1 MIEKRA
7 IKSSVFVDVDIFIAY
22 NVKMQMIKIF
32 ISKEKI
38 FMDMEKIYSKVAE
51 DNGVSTGEVRRA
63 IQEAIKDA
71 YTNPQNSSETVRA
84 YQRRVPCKG
93 EIPTPE
99 ELISYLSGEIA
110 GK

>member
-1 MIEKRA
+1 
-7 IKSSVFVDVDIFIAY
+7 
-22 NVKMQMIKIF
+22 
-32 ISKEKI
+32 
-38 FMDMEKIYSKVAE
+38 MDMEKIYSKVAE

-99 ELISYLSGEIA
+99 EHTRATTNVVPEEQPRPAEAYVAPEETKYARATALVVPE
-110 GK
+110 